1 MRFSLFYNF
10 DILPGK
16 AVAELY
22 QEIEEQALAADR
34 LGFDAIW
41 LAEHH
46 FEIYGRMPAP
56 LLHLARI
63 SGITR
68 QIALGTAIV
77 EAPYYHPLRLAEDS
91 ALLDVLSN
99 GRLCLGIGSGAG
111 NKPGEF
117 ARFSIPIKEK
127 TARTL
132 ETVEILRQAF
142 DNGVVDFTGEHFSY
156 QQVEINPRPLQSAQ
170 QIIWL
175 AASNATPEVAGKGG
189 YGLLIPRIGTVERHL
204 HLINRYRAALDGKAG
219 RISQLR
225 FVYVAETA
233 QTAREQTRR
242 TVERYAKYEL
252 GITWDGRT
260 DSEEYL
266 YLLKRLNAVI
276 GTPEQIIEQLSI
288 WQQESGFDEIM
299 CQVYAAGMP
308 HADSLRSLEL
318 LGQGVLPHLQ
328 THSATLTTRE

>member
-10 DILPGK
+10 DLLPGK
-16 AVAELY
+16 AVAEMY
-22 QEIEEQALAADR
+22 QEIEEQALAADG

-68 QIALGTAIV
+68 QIELGTAIV

-99 GRLCLGIGSGAG
+99 GRLRLGIGSGAG

-117 ARFSIPIKEK
+117 ARFHIPIAEK
-127 TARTL
+127 TTRTL
-132 ETVEILRQAF
+132 ETIEILRQAF
-142 DNGVVDFTGEHFSY
+142 DNGVVDFTGEHFDY
-156 QQVEINPRPLQSAQ
+156 QQVEVTPRPLQSAQ

-175 AASNATPEVAGKGG
+175 AASNATPEVAGQGG
-189 YGLLIPRIGTVERHL
+189 YGLLIPRVGTTERHL
-204 HLINRYRAALDGKAG
+204 HLINRYRTALDGKVG
-219 RISQLR
+219 RIAQLR
-225 FVYVAETA
+225 FVYAAESEHA
-233 QTAREQTRR
+233 AREQTRR

-260 DSEEYL
+260 DSEEYP
-266 YLLKRLNAVI
+266 YLLNRLNAVI
-276 GTPEQIIEQLSI
+276 GTPEQIIEQLGI
-288 WQQESGFDEIM
+288 WQQEAGFDEIM
-299 CQVYAAGMP
+299 CQVYAAGMQ
-308 HADSLRSLEL
+308 HANSLRSLEL
-318 LGQGVLPHLQ
+318 LGQAVLPSLQ
-328 THSATLTTRE
+328 THL

>member
-10 DILPGK
+10 DILPDK
-16 AVAELY
+16 SVAEMY
-22 QEIEEQALAADR
+22 QEIEEQVLVADQ

-41 LAEHH
+41 FAEHH

-56 LLHLARI
+56 LLHLARL
-63 SGITR
+63 SAITR
-68 QIALGTAIV
+68 QIRLGTAIV

-99 GRLCLGIGSGAG
+99 GRLSLGIGSGTRK
-111 NKPGEF
+111 KPAEF
-117 ARFSIPIKEK
+117 ARFNIPIEEK

-132 ETVEILRQAF
+132 ETIEILRQAF
-142 DNGVVDFTGEHFSY
+142 DNGIVDFTGEHSSY

-189 YGLLIPRIGTVERHL
+189 YGLLIPRVGTVERHR
-204 HLINRYRAALDGKAG
+204 HLINRYRAALDGKQG

-225 FVYVAETA
+225 FVYVAETEQA
-233 QTAREQTRR
+233 AREQTRR
-242 TVERYAKYEL
+242 TIERYAKYEL

-260 DSEEYL
+260 DSEEYPS
-266 YLLKRLNAVI
+266 LLKRLNAVI
-276 GTPEQIIEQLSI
+276 GSPEQIIEQLSA
-288 WQQESGFDEIM
+288 WQQEASFDEIM
-299 CQVYAAGMP
+299 CQLYAAGMQ
-308 HADSLRSLEL
+308 HEDSLHSLEL
-318 LGQGVLPHLQ
+318 LGQTVLPHLQ
-328 THSATLTTRE
+328 THSAPSTT